1 MSDCLII
8 FTRYPE
14 PGKTK
19 TRLIPALGATGAA
32 QLQQRLTE
40 LTLATAS
47 HLPRSIAVEVHF
59 AGGDTQKMQDW
70 LGQNLIL
77 RSQFSGDLGQRMAAA
92 FREAIELGKQRVVMI
107 GIDCPELTTD
117 LIQKAF
123 LQLQNNDLVL
133 GKAVDGGYYLIGLRR
148 FVPELFES
156 INWGTETV
164 LQQTVE
170 KAELLNLSLAY
181 LPTLRDLDTPED
193 WQYFQNFPSLN
204 SNFES

>member
-133 GKAVDGGYYLIGLRR
+133 GKAVDG
-148 FVPELFES
+148 
-156 INWGTETV
+156 
-164 LQQTVE
+164 
-170 KAELLNLSLAY
+170 
-181 LPTLRDLDTPED
+181 
-193 WQYFQNFPSLN
+193 
-204 SNFES
+204 